1 MRPTS
6 CLALLLLAV
15 AAPGAAAQETA
26 SDTLLTVNH
35 YLDWEQVADP
45 QISPDGAQIVYTRRW
60 VNKVEDKWESALW
73 IMNADG
79 SHNRFLV
86 KGSDARW
93 SPDGTRILY
102 LADGEPKGTQLFVR
116 WMDAEGASSQV
127 TRVTEKPADPRWA
140 PDGKAIA
147 FVMLAP
153 DSTPWSISL
162 PKPPEGAKWTP
173 APRVVENLHY
183 RQDRVGY
190 MEQGFTHLFLVPA
203 DGGTARALTSG
214 RWNVG
219 ARFDGLVTG
228 AGYDW
233 TPDGRTIVF
242 DGLRD
247 STWDR
252 QYETSRL
259 YAVDVANGAIRALTS
274 RPGNWSNPAV
284 SPDGRSV
291 AFTGYDSTEH
301 THRTSDLWVIGI
313 DGSGARDVSKSFDR
327 DPGQPHWA
335 PDGKGVFF
343 QAGDR
348 GSINVHY
355 ADLAGG
361 VRDVTQGAQV
371 VSIVSLARTL
381 VGIGVGGDAEH
392 AGDIVRMDLRRPG
405 PVTRLTM
412 VNDDVLANKRLAK
425 VEEIWYG
432 STGGTRIQGWI
443 VKPPSFEAAKKY
455 PLILEIHGGPFAM
468 YNVGFAYMFQN
479 FAANGY
485 VVLYVN
491 PRGSTGYGDAFSS
504 AIDHN
509 YPGPDYD
516 DLMAGVDAVI
526 GKGYVDTTRM
536 YVSGCSG
543 GGVLSSWVIGHT
555 GRFAAAA
562 VRCPVIDW
570 ISMAGQT
577 DIPLF
582 TFSFFH
588 QPFWDKPDE

>member
-1 MRPTS
+1 MRP
-6 CLALLLLAV
+6 ALLLSLLL
-15 AAPGAAAQETA
+15 APGIVAAQETA
-26 SDTLLTVNH
+26 SDTLLTVEH
-35 YLDWEQVADP
+35 YLDWEQASDP

-60 VNKVEDKWESALW
+60 VNKLEDKWESALW

-327 DPGQPHWA
+327 DPGQA
-335 PDGKGVFF
+335 PDDGERRCARE
-343 QAGDR
+343 QAAREGRGNLVRLHRGHADPGLDR
-348 GSINVHY
+348 QAALIRGRQEVS
-355 ADLAGG
+355 ADPRDPWRA
-361 VRDVTQGAQV
+361 VRDVQRRVRLHVPELRSQRLRGPVRKPARLDRVRRRILERHRPQLSRARLRRSHGGRGRGDRRGVRRHDSHVRLRVLRGRRALELGHRPHRPVRRRCGALPRDRLDQHGGADGHSPIHLQLFPSAV
-371 VSIVSLARTL
+371 LGQAGRVARPL
-381 VGIGVGGDAEH
+381 FAH
-392 AGDIVRMDLRRPG
+392 AGGAHHHADP
-405 PVTRLTM
+405 
-412 VNDDVLANKRLAK
+412 A
-425 VEEIWYG
+425 
-432 STGGTRIQGWI
+432 
-443 VKPPSFEAAKKY
+443 
-455 PLILEIHGGPFAM
+455 H
-468 YNVGFAYMFQN
+468 
-479 FAANGY
+479 
-485 VVLYVN
+485 
-491 PRGSTGYGDAFSS
+491 
-504 AIDHN
+504 
-509 YPGPDYD
+509 
-516 DLMAGVDAVI
+516 
-526 GKGYVDTTRM
+526 
-536 YVSGCSG
+536 
-543 GGVLSSWVIGHT
+543 
-555 GRFAAAA
+555 
-562 VRCPVIDW
+562 
-570 ISMAGQT
+570 
-577 DIPLF
+577 
-582 TFSFFH
+582 
-588 QPFWDKPDE
+588 